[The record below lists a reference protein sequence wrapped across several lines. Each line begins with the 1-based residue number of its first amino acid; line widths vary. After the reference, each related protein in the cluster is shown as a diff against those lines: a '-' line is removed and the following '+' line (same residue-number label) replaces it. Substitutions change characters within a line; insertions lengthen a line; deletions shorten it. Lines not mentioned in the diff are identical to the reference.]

1 MTRRKGIILAG
12 GSGTRLHPVTR
23 AVSKHLLPIHDK
35 PMIYYPLSVLMLA
48 GIREVMLICTGSELP
63 RFRTLLGNGDSWG
76 LHLVY
81 AEQQEPEGIA
91 QAFVIADEFLGGDP
105 SALVL
110 GDNIF
115 FGSGLRARLDRANER
130 TDGATIFVYP
140 VADASAFGVLEV
152 DDDGRPAGIVEKPV
166 ASTSNLAVT
175 GLYFYDGD
183 APEIARHV
191 EPSARGEREIT
202 AVNEAYRKAG
212 RLHVERFGRGDAWL
226 DTGTPESLLQ
236 ASLFVETIETRQG
249 FKVACLEEIAW
260 RQGWIDD
267 EMLARCA
274 TREAGSSYGA
284 YLQALLGGDSRWW
297 TGWSSGGSS
306 QTS

>member
-1 MTRRKGIILAG
+1 MAG
-12 GSGTRLHPVTR
+12 GAGTRLRPVTR

-48 GIREVMLICTGSELP
+48 GIREVMLISTRAELP
-63 RFRTLLGNGDSWG
+63 RFRALLGNGDSWG
-76 LHLVY
+76 LQIVY
-81 AEQQEPEGIA
+81 EEQEEPLGIA
-91 QAFVIADEFLGGDP
+91 QALVIADEFLGGDP

-115 FGSGLRARLDRANER
+115 FGSGLRGRLERADAR

-140 VADASAFGVLEV
+140 VADPSSFGVLEV
-152 DDDGRPAGIVEKPV
+152 DGDGRAMAVVEKPKS
-166 ASTSNLAVT
+166 STSNLAVT

-183 APEIARHV
+183 ATEIARQI
-191 EPSARGEREIT
+191 EPSTRGEREIT
-202 AVNEAYRKAG
+202 AVNEAYRAAG
-212 RLHVERFGRGDAWL
+212 RLHVEHFGRGDAWL

-267 EMLARCA
+267 EVLSRCA
-274 TREAGSSYGA
+274 AREAGSSYGR
-284 YLQALLGGDSRWW
+284 YVQALLDGESKTW
-297 TGWSSGGSS
+297 TGWNSGGSP
-306 QTS
+306 